1 MSRFR
6 AGAASLSAEDR
17 LSTILDIHPDAWIAP
32 GAVLAGRVRVGA
44 GSSIWYGC
52 VVRGD
57 LEPVR
62 IGAWT
67 NVQDLTVVHVDRG
80 RPVSIGDW
88 VTIGHRAV
96 IHGCTVEDEALIGMG
111 AVLLSG
117 CRIGRGAV
125 VAAGAVVLEG
135 FEVPAGSIAAGLPA
149 RLRTERVGD
158 ELRRRIRA
166 GAEGYVRLARAYR
179 AAQPNQADGHFRS
192 ERKP

>member
-1 MSRFR
+1 
-6 AGAASLSAEDR
+6 LSAEDR

-80 RPVSIGDW
+80 QPVSIGDW